1 MSTLPLLPPGFQLPA
16 FVREVAL
23 RQHEATIRWHLEHAS
38 EPKPNSILSETVLDQ
53 HRRNFDLWH
62 EEDKARAPNAT
73 EAQITTVK
81 RAIDKLNQE
90 RNDRVERLDEI
101 ILSICTHIHAKV
113 APNARWNTESPGTAI
128 DRLSILSLKV
138 FHMKEQEDRSD
149 ASDDHRA
156 KCKTKRETL
165 ERQREDL
172 AIALQELLDDLFA
185 GRKQMKVYRQFKMYN
200 DPTLNPAIYKAK

>member
-1 MSTLPLLPPGFQLPA
+1 MSTMPLLPPGFQLPA
-16 FVREVAL
+16 FAREMAM
-23 RQHEATIRWHLEHAS
+23 RQHEATTRWHLEHAS
-38 EPKPNSILSETVLDQ
+38 EPKPNSILVETVLDQ

-73 EAQITTVK
+73 DAQITTVK

-101 ILSICTHIHAKV
+101 ILSICTHIHAKLV
-113 APNARWNTESPGTAI
+113 PNARWNTESPGTAI
-128 DRLSILSLKV
+128 DRLSIMSLKV
-138 FHMKEQEDRSD
+138 FHMKEQEERTD
-149 ASDDHRA
+149 ATADHRE